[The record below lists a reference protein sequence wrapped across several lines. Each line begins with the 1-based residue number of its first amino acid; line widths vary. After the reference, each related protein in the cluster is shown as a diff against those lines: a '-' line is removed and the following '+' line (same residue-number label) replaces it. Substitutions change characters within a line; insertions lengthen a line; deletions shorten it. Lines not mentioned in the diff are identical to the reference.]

1 MNIDTAIGKKK
12 ILIVEDDSFIVK
24 AYQIRFENDN
34 FDVFIA
40 TTGTDALHYLDKEPV
55 DVVLLDL
62 MLPGVSGFDV
72 LMAIRKN
79 NIWKNVPVIILS
91 NLGQTEDIQRG
102 KDLGAT
108 DYIVKANARINEVA
122 DKVKRY
128 L

>member
-1 MNIDTAIGKKK
+1 
-12 ILIVEDDSFIVK
+12 
-24 AYQIRFENDN
+24 
-34 FDVFIA
+34 
-40 TTGTDALHYLDKEPV
+40 
-55 DVVLLDL
+55 
-62 MLPGVSGFDV
+62 
-72 LMAIRKN
+72 MAIRKN